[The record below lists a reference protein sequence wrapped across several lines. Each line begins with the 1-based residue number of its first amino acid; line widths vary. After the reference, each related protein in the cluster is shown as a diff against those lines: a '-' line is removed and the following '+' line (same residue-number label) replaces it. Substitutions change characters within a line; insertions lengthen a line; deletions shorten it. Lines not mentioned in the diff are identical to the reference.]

1 MGKPERKGPLGIP
14 RNRWDV
20 NIHMGVKLMGFEG
33 KGWFNVVQDRD
44 NLGAVVNAVMN
55 FAVA

>member
-1 MGKPERKGPLGIP
+1 MGKPERKGPLGLP

-20 NIHMGVKLMGFEG
+20 NIHMGVKGMGYEDM
-33 KGWFNVVQDRD
+33 GWFNVVQGRD
-44 NLGAVVNAVMN
+44 NLGAVVNAVMK